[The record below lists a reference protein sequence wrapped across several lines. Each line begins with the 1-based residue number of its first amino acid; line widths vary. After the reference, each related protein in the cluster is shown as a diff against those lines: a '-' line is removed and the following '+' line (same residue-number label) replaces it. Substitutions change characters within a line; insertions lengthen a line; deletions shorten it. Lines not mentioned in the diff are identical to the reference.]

1 MKRAYRERAL
11 SRLYAELQSDDFDAR
26 EYALFQLA
34 LMLKRANDGT
44 RAEDFAAGE
53 QLPRDLRR
61 IFLSP
66 ADQKQIVAR
75 LMKLMSRTA
84 ESRATAFWAL
94 GEVAAEFAF
103 IPASAAIGEHGDQFS
118 DEAALQAC
126 RALQT
131 WLDSEDI
138 NKSLLDALLAN
149 EGACRSLRRW
159 SRSAD
164 ARLAKRAKAVI
175 SRARALST

>member
-11 SRLYAELQSDDFDAR
+11 CRLYAELQSDDFDAR

-34 LMLKRANDGT
+34 LMLRRANSGT
-44 RAEDFAAGE
+44 RVDDFAAGE

-75 LMKLMSRTA
+75 LLPLVSRTA
-84 ESRATAFWAL
+84 ESRATAFWAM

-103 IPASAAIGEHGDQFS
+103 IHATAAIGEHGDQFS

-131 WLDSEDI
+131 WLDSEDMHT
-138 NKSLLDALLAN
+138 SLLGTLLAD
-149 EGACRSLRRW
+149 EGALHNLRRW

-175 SRARALST
+175 SRTRGLSG